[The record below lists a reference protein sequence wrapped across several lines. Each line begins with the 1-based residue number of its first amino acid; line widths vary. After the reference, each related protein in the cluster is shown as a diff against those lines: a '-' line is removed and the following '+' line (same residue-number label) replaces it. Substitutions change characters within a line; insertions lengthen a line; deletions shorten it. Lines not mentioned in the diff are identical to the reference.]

1 MVVTARNFA
10 AALITLDVDG
20 VTQWARTKGLAD
32 AGDPAA
38 LSRDPQVVAY
48 VQQCVDDLNGRLNR
62 WESIKQF
69 RILDRDLSVDE
80 GELTPSLKVK
90 RAVVE
95 KRYADVI
102 ESMYAG
108 KAPA

>member
-1 MVVTARNFA
+1 M
-10 AALITLDVDG
+10 
-20 VTQWARTKGLAD
+20 
-32 AGDPAA
+32 
-38 LSRDPQVVAY
+38 
-48 VQQCVDDLNGRLNR
+48 QQCVDELNGRLNR

-69 RILDRDLSVDE
+69 RILERDLSIDD

-102 ESMYAG
+102 DSMYAG
-108 KAPA
+108 KAPG